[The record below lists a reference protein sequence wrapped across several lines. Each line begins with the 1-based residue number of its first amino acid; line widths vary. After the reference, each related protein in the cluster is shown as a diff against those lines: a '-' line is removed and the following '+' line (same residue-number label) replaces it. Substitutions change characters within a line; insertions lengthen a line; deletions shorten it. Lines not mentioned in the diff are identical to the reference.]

1 MGILRMITLGSILL
15 SLALASVIAWVCARY
30 ETARR
35 ARSARFSRA
44 YRAASILSNAAKHLE
59 QYGTGRDFEFNNAR
73 HLLLY
78 ARDNAIR
85 DMAEAR

>member
-1 MGILRMITLGSILL
+1 MMILGSILL
-15 SLALASVIAWVCARY
+15 SLAVAAVVAWACARD

-35 ARSARFSRA
+35 ERSARFSRA

-78 ARDNAIR
+78 ARENAIR
-85 DMAEAR
+85 DMAETL

>member
-1 MGILRMITLGSILL
+1 MITLVSVLFG
-15 SLALASVIAWVCARY
+15 LALAAAVAWTCSRY

-35 ARSARFSRA
+35 ERSARFSRA

-78 ARDNAIR
+78 ARENAIR
-85 DMAEAR
+85 DMAETL

>member
-1 MGILRMITLGSILL
+1 MGILRMITLGSILFG
-15 SLALASVIAWVCARY
+15 LALASVIVWAYARY

-35 ARSARFSRA
+35 ARSIRFTRA
-44 YRAASILSNAAKHLE
+44 YRAASILASAAKHLE

-73 HLLLY
+73 HMLLY

>member
-1 MGILRMITLGSILL
+1 MITLGSILL
-15 SLALASVIAWVCARY
+15 SLALASVIVWAYARY

-35 ARSARFSRA
+35 ERSVRFTRA

-78 ARDNAIR
+78 ARENAIR
-85 DMAEAR
+85 DMAETL

>member
-15 SLALASVIAWVCARY
+15 SLAVAAVVAWARSRY

-35 ARSARFSRA
+35 ARSARFTRA
-44 YRAASILSNAAKHLE
+44 YRAASILASAAKHLE

-73 HLLLY
+73 HMLLY
-78 ARDNAIR
+78 ARDNVIR
-85 DMAEAR
+85 DMAETL

>member
-1 MGILRMITLGSILL
+1 MGILLMMIIESILL
-15 SLALASVIAWVCARY
+15 SLALAYVIVWAYARY

-44 YRAASILSNAAKHLE
+44 YRAASILSNAATHLE

-78 ARDNAIR
+78 ARENAIR
-85 DMAEAR
+85 DMAETL

>member
-1 MGILRMITLGSILL
+1 MVIIESILL
-15 SLALASVIAWVCARY
+15 SLTLAAVIAWVCARY

-35 ARSARFSRA
+35 ERSARFSRA

-78 ARDNAIR
+78 ARENAIR
-85 DMAEAR
+85 DMAETL

>member
-1 MGILRMITLGSILL
+1 MITLGSILL
-15 SLALASVIAWVCARY
+15 SLAVAAVVAWARSRY

-78 ARDNAIR
+78 ARENAIR
-85 DMAEAR
+85 DMAETL

>member
-1 MGILRMITLGSILL
+1 MITLGSILFG
-15 SLALASVIAWVCARY
+15 LALASVIAWAYARY

-35 ARSARFSRA
+35 TRSIRFTRA
-44 YRAASILSNAAKHLE
+44 YRAASILASAAKHLE

-73 HLLLY
+73 HILLY

-85 DMAEAR
+85 DMAEGR

>member
-1 MGILRMITLGSILL
+1 MGLLLMMIIGSILL

-35 ARSARFSRA
+35 ERSVRFTRA

-78 ARDNAIR
+78 ARENAIR
-85 DMAEAR
+85 DMAETL

>member
-1 MGILRMITLGSILL
+1 MMILGSILL
-15 SLALASVIAWVCARY
+15 SLALASVIVWAYARY

-35 ARSARFSRA
+35 TRSIRFTRA
-44 YRAASILSNAAKHLE
+44 YRAASILSNAARHLE

-85 DMAEAR
+85 DMAETL